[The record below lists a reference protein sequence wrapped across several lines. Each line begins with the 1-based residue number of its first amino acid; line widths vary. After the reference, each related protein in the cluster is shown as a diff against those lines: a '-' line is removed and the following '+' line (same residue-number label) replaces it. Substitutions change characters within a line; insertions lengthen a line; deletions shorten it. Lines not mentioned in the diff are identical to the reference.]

1 MALQGLLAA
10 PLLPDLSRLVLQEK
24 WGNQAASSISIPE
37 VTKGRCLDTA
47 RIMAAHKGPRDPLP
61 PASPLSPLLPPH
73 PLTASQ
79 CPSSLKHPSAAPC
92 HRTTKRW
99 LGRDLRGW
107 VTKPV
112 VTTCGAIKAGGPQT
126 CRTLG
131 SSAAASPPRQETP
144 VQTVQQEGAATVP
157 PRQAYAEHCP
167 ASPPTSLLAILAP
180 S

>member
-10 PLLPDLSRLVLQEK
+10 PLLPDLSCLVLQEK

-107 VTKPV
+107 VTKLV
-112 VTTCGAIKAGGPQT
+112 VTMSECQDPYTSVSIFPGHKELDGWST
-126 CRTLG
+126 
-131 SSAAASPPRQETP
+131 
-144 VQTVQQEGAATVP
+144 ATVM
-157 PRQAYAEHCP
+157 PRWSP
-167 ASPPTSLLAILAP
+167 VASGVPEGSVLGLL
-180 S
+180 